1 MIYLDDNNTL
11 YSIIEGIYLSE
22 KFSNRFKNSNIFVCP
37 ENTKYVT
44 GKTIIIN
51 HNFYPIEKV
60 KELHSNGCNI
70 ISRVKLEY
78 DLDYVKF
85 CPYLI
90 YPETNVMWNG
100 LVIDITE
107 LDNISSIEQR
117 LEDCIIFDTTTS
129 KLCFPK
135 LTGIKND
142 LVKDSQDNITCLGW
156 LMHQVGINVS
166 KDAIFKDLDLL
177 KTKKTLL

>member
-1 MIYLDDNNTL
+1 MQI
-11 YSIIEGIYLSE
+11 
-22 KFSNRFKNSNIFVCP
+22 KNFN
-37 ENTKYVT
+37 K
-44 GKTIIIN
+44 
-51 HNFYPIEKV
+51 
-60 KELHSNGCNI
+60 
-70 ISRVKLEY
+70 KLEY

-100 LVIDITE
+100 LVIDITG

-117 LEDCIIFDTTTS
+117 LEDCIIFDTATS